1 MNLGEIRQ
9 GIADVLSDLPDVRV
23 EALLPNSPD
32 SLLGSNP
39 LIVIQPGEPYV
50 RYSEGS
56 GRVNKNEVMFRI
68 ICLPLPG
75 MGAERV
81 QTVLDGFLSCG
92 TSEARSIRSKLGEN
106 ISANGTACAVSVQ
119 EAVIRT
125 YRIGALDVTGAEVQV
140 QVTARC

>member
-1 MNLGEIRQ
+1 MAELSARRDAYRATVVYRLGSAA
-9 GIADVLSDLPDVRV
+9 GAGLAP
-23 EALLPNSPD
+23 PP
-32 SLLGSNP
+32 SLLQRTSWG
-39 LIVIQPGEPYV
+39 Q
-50 RYSEGS
+50 R
-56 GRVNKNEVMFRI
+56 RV
-68 ICLPLPG
+68 G

>member
-56 GRVNKNEVMFRI
+56 GRVNKNEVMFRV

-81 QTVLDGFLSCG
+81 QTVLDEFLSCG

-106 ISANGTACAVSVQ
+106 ISCAVSVQ